1 MVPPRQSKIRENFPG
16 VRKGQVRLIPMG
28 LFHIGPGEAKGIF
41 LPQVEVVPDVD
52 CKALI
57 GSG

>member
-1 MVPPRQSKIRENFPG
+1 MVPPVKVKFVINFPG

-28 LFHIGPGEAKGIF
+28 LFVIAPGEAIGIV

-52 CKALI
+52 RDALI
-57 GSG
+57 SPG